1 MQFFKY
7 SFVLFLSFSAFVL
20 QAQTVGTIYDDLTQ
34 EALSGALVECNG
46 QVATTNH
53 QGLFSFE
60 KTLNPND
67 QLTVSYL
74 GYESASQPIGS
85 TATLRIGLKVKANTT
100 DQVVVTASREAQ
112 LRSQSAMAISKIS
125 AQLIEDTKATNFYE
139 LINKTPGVNMVNLGN
154 EQHMMAIR
162 QPFTTNSYFLYL
174 EDGIPIRPMGV
185 FNHNAMIEMNVF
197 TTSGVE
203 VVKGPVSS
211 IYGPE
216 AVGGA
221 INVLSHKP
229 TAMPTAKLGIQF
241 DNFGYRRIQA
251 SGGSYI
257 GKKLGFYV
265 GGFVSQQRE
274 GWQVRTDFDK
284 YSFNARLDYDLSPK
298 TKLIVSGSHN
308 NYDSQTGGSVDSVA
322 YYNRSYTSST
332 NFTYRKVIA
341 TRARATIE
349 HKRNANSESLFTLFY
364 RKNSIAQNPSYSIRW
379 SSGST
384 TATGEINDNAFDS
397 YGAIMQHSERFKFL
411 NSKLLGGINLDY
423 SPNTYNAYRID
434 LTATLRPGGRS
445 VETFNF
451 VKERP
456 DIKLADYNARIFNTG
471 AYAQYEIN
479 PIARLRLIAGL
490 RFDRMSFDYTNFLDN
505 STGSK
510 SYQQLTPKLGLT
522 YDFGKGIGAYANVA
536 QGFTPPGLTAIFRKR
551 TNPQPGQDL
560 FYYNLTPASFNNY
573 EVGGWAS
580 LLNNKIAIDVS
591 FYQMDGTNELLSIR
605 LPDGST
611 NFESAGKTLHRGIEY
626 GITYRPINDLNLR
639 FSGTNALHR
648 FEEFELSQFTTDVV
662 KNVNGKTMPSAP
674 SFIANAEI
682 IYKPLFIKG
691 LRLNLEWQRIS
702 SYYQNQIN
710 TVEYNDPTLFGLSGV
725 SLINLRAGYQWKGIE
740 LFVNV
745 LNATNELYANN
756 VTRGNLST
764 NTSNFTPAAPRTFV
778 FGIQY
783 NFKK

>member
-1 MQFFKY
+1 
-7 SFVLFLSFSAFVL
+7 
-20 QAQTVGTIYDDLTQ
+20 
-34 EALSGALVECNG
+34 
-46 QVATTNH
+46 
-53 QGLFSFE
+53 
-60 KTLNPND
+60 
-67 QLTVSYL
+67 
-74 GYESASQPIGS
+74 
-85 TATLRIGLKVKANTT
+85 
-100 DQVVVTASREAQ
+100 
-112 LRSQSAMAISKIS
+112 
-125 AQLIEDTKATNFYE
+125 
-139 LINKTPGVNMVNLGN
+139 
-154 EQHMMAIR
+154 
-162 QPFTTNSYFLYL
+162 
-174 EDGIPIRPMGV
+174 
-185 FNHNAMIEMNVF
+185 
-197 TTSGVE
+197 
-203 VVKGPVSS
+203 
-211 IYGPE
+211 
-216 AVGGA
+216 
-221 INVLSHKP
+221 
-229 TAMPTAKLGIQF
+229 
-241 DNFGYRRIQA
+241 
-251 SGGSYI
+251 
-257 GKKLGFYV
+257 
-265 GGFVSQQRE
+265 
-274 GWQVRTDFDK
+274 
-284 YSFNARLDYDLSPK
+284 
-298 TKLIVSGSHN
+298 
-308 NYDSQTGGSVDSVA
+308 
-322 YYNRSYTSST
+322 
-332 NFTYRKVIA
+332 
-341 TRARATIE
+341 
-349 HKRNANSESLFTLFY
+349 
-364 RKNSIAQNPSYSIRW
+364 
-379 SSGST
+379 
-384 TATGEINDNAFDS
+384 
-397 YGAIMQHSERFKFL
+397 MQHSERFKFL

-479 PIARLRLIAGL
+479 PIAPLRLIAGV
-490 RFDRMSFDYTNFLDN
+490 RFDRMSFDYTNYLDN
-505 STGSK
+505 TTGSK

-536 QGFTPPGLTAIFRKR
+536 QGFSPPGLSAIFRKR

-560 FYYNLTPASFNNY
+560 FYYNLTPALFNNY

-580 LLNNKIAIDVS
+580 LLNNKLAIDVS

-611 NFESAGKTLHRGIEY
+611 NSESAGKTLHRGIEY

-662 KNVNGKTMPSAP
+662 KNVNGKIMPSAP

-691 LRLNLEWQRIS
+691 LRLNLEWQRMS

-725 SLINLRAGYQWKGIE
+725 SLINVRAGYQWKGIE
-740 LFVNV
+740 LFVNL

-756 VTRGNLST
+756 VTRGNRST

>member
-7 SFVLFLSFSAFVL
+7 IFVLFLSFSALVL
-20 QAQTVGTIYDDLTQ
+20 EAQTQGTIYDDLTQ
-34 EALSGALVECNG
+34 EALSGAVVECNG
-46 QVATTNH
+46 QVATTDH
-53 QGLFSFE
+53 QGRFSFE
-60 KTLNPND
+60 KAFEPND
-67 QLTVSYL
+67 QLTVTYL
-74 GYESASQPIGS
+74 GYEPASQPIGTS
-85 TATLRIGLKVKANTT
+85 AALRIALKIKANTT

-112 LRSQSAMAISKIS
+112 LRSHSAMAISKIS

-174 EDGIPIRPMGV
+174 EDGIPVRPMGV

-251 SGGSYI
+251 SGGSSI

-284 YSFNARLDYDLSPK
+284 YSFNARLDYDLNAK

-332 NFTYRKVIA
+332 NFTYRKVVA

-479 PIARLRLIAGL
+479 PIAPLRLIAGV
-490 RFDRMSFDYTNFLDN
+490 RFDRMSFDYTNYLDN
-505 STGSK
+505 TTGSK

-536 QGFTPPGLTAIFRKR
+536 QGFSPPGLSAIFRKR

-560 FYYNLTPASFNNY
+560 FYYNLTPALFNNY

-580 LLNNKIAIDVS
+580 LLNNKLSIDVS

-611 NFESAGKTLHRGIEY
+611 NSESAGKTLHRGIEY

-662 KNVNGKTMPSAP
+662 KNVNGKIMPSAP

-691 LRLNLEWQRIS
+691 LRLNLEWQRMS

-725 SLINLRAGYQWKGIE
+725 SLINVRAGYQWKGIE
-740 LFVNV
+740 LFVNL

-756 VTRGNLST
+756 VTRGNRST